1 MFKKADPLVDSV
13 KIVMEQNSIR
23 REVERLVNEEFGVTS
38 RKGLPHELHAEY
50 DAALKEATEA
60 TLNEISKDLAQRTKH
75 TADHALLGKYDKG
88 GPLASKWGAPSKHAA
103 SGDDYDKKADKL
115 IRVSRAAQA
124 KLGGHRPS
132 NVKPAKVLAKE
143 ETEAPKTARINESFE
158 HFLRNRFL
166 KD

>member
-38 RKGLPHELHAEY
+38 RKGLPHELYAEY
-50 DAALKEATEA
+50 DSVLKEATEA
-60 TLNEISKDLAQRTKH
+60 ALSGPLNEVSKEK
-75 TADHALLGKYDKG
+75 LGKYIKQANYDGGMADFKHGISTGKHPRSDKTKKQT
-88 GPLASKWGAPSKHAA
+88 LAYKSFKRSQGI
-103 SGDDYDKKADKL
+103 DKAVDKL
-115 IRVSRAAQA
+115 TG
-124 KLGGHRPS
+124 K
-132 NVKPAKVLAKE
+132 AKVHAKE